1 MCHCYERVVWGK
13 SYAVGD
19 GTSPT
24 VSAAMRD
31 DVVAGG
37 NMRLFAQSKC
47 QILTG
52 DSDPQISTCRG
63 GPGPLS
69 NTMLLGTTLVS
80 LPNGISFRPS
90 VIAGFMSLRWHTV
103 LSVHTDIHTDR
114 RTDEPRAV
122 TSVVKGRIADAFSDT
137 AYSLRCC
144 HPSKTVPR
152 VQG

>member
-1 MCHCYERVVWGK
+1 MVPVIWIMDDNNNKDQSHLALGDIAMNVLYEGSLMGSAMVPLDK
-13 SYAVGD
+13 ALA
-19 GTSPT
+19 PT
-24 VSAAMRD
+24 VAAAMRD

-90 VIAGFMSLRWHTV
+90 VIAGFMSLR
-103 LSVHTDIHTDR
+103 
-114 RTDEPRAV
+114 
-122 TSVVKGRIADAFSDT
+122 
-137 AYSLRCC
+137 
-144 HPSKTVPR
+144 
-152 VQG
+152 